1 MNPPRRAI
9 GGRCLPVT
17 PVQPREPLS
26 DPPAPLPRPAAFARP
41 VPHARDV
48 RGIRMRWNECGEGL
62 PVVLVHGIPT
72 SPRLW
77 RRVMPRVDGA
87 RLLAWEM
94 VGYGESIPEGRGRDI
109 AVRAQAGHLLDWLD
123 AMRIE
128 RAVFAGHDLGGGVV
142 QIAAQQA
149 PERCAGLLLTNAIG
163 YDSWPIPSV
172 KVLRAS
178 GALVRHMPDAAVKT
192 GVFRMLMARGHDDGD
207 VADESLDLHFAPY
220 ARHGAGEALVRQI
233 DALDVH
239 DTLAIADRLP
249 TLANIPARVVW
260 GVADRF
266 QKPEHGERF
275 SRDLGVAFERIE
287 GGRHFTPEDHPDR
300 IAEALESLLGE
311 VAARDARRGARM
323 H

>member
-1 MNPPRRAI
+1 MA
-9 GGRCLPVT
+9 LPFQPEM
-17 PVQPREPLS
+17 PVQPREPLT
-26 DPPAPLPRPAAFARP
+26 DAPAPPSRDAAFARAR
-41 VPHARDV
+41 PHACEVD
-48 RGIRMRWNECGEGL
+48 GLRMRWDERGEGL

-77 RRVMPRVDGA
+77 RRVMPRVAGA

-94 VGYGESIPEGRGRDI
+94 VGYGDSIPDGTGRDLS
-109 AVRAQAGHLLDWLD
+109 VCAQAGYLLQWLD

-128 RAVFAGHDLGGGVV
+128 RAVLAGHDLGGGVV
-142 QIAAQQA
+142 QIAALQA

-172 KVLRAS
+172 KMLRAS
-178 GALVRHMPDAAVKT
+178 GALVRHMPDAAVKA

-220 ARHGAGEALVRQI
+220 AQHGAGEALIRQI

-239 DTLAIADRLP
+239 DTLDIADRLP
-249 TLANIPARVVW
+249 TLASIPARVIW
-260 GVADRF
+260 GMADRF

-275 SRDLGVAFERIE
+275 ARDFGVAFERIE
-287 GGRHFTPEDHPDR
+287 GGKHFTPEDHPDR
-300 IAEALESLLGE
+300 IAQALESLVAE
-311 VAARDARRGARM
+311 VNAREARRGARP

>member
-1 MNPPRRAI
+1 M
-9 GGRCLPVT
+9 
-17 PVQPREPLS
+17 QPREPLTDS
-26 DPPAPLPRPAAFARP
+26 PSPPFRPAGFARA
-41 VPHARDV
+41 VSRACEV
-48 RGIRMRWNECGEGL
+48 RGIRMRWDECGDGL

-77 RRVMPRVDGA
+77 RRVMPRVGGA

-94 VGYGESIPEGRGRDI
+94 VGYGESIPEGRDRDI
-109 AVRAQAGHLLDWLD
+109 SVRAQAGYLLEWLD
-123 AMRIE
+123 AMQIE
-128 RAVFAGHDLGGGVV
+128 RAVLAGHDLGGGVV
-142 QIAAQQA
+142 QIAALQA

-172 KVLRAS
+172 KMLRAS

-207 VADESLDLHFAPY
+207 VADESLDQHFAPY
-220 ARHGAGEALVRQI
+220 ARHGAGEALIRQI
-233 DALDVH
+233 DALDVR

-249 TLANIPARVVW
+249 TLANVPARVVW

-266 QKPEHGERF
+266 QKPEYGERF
-275 SRDLGVAFERIE
+275 ARDLGVAFERIE
-287 GGRHFTPEDHPDR
+287 GGKHFTPEDHPDR
-300 IAEALESLLGE
+300 IAQALESLVAE
-311 VAARDARRGARM
+311 VAVRNASRGARM

>member
-1 MNPPRRAI
+1 MQPPD
-9 GGRCLPVT
+9 PQV
-17 PVQPREPLS
+17 
-26 DPPAPLPRPAAFARP
+26 DPPAHPSPTRADFIRAASRE
-41 VPHARDV
+41 RDV
-48 RGIRMRWNECGEGL
+48 QGIRMRWEESGEGP

-77 RRVMPRVDGA
+77 RRVMPRVTGA

-94 VGYGESIPEGRGRDI
+94 VGYGDSIPEGRDRDI
-109 AVRAQAGHLLDWLD
+109 SVRAQAGYLLDWLD
-123 AMRIE
+123 ALQID
-128 RAVFAGHDLGGGVV
+128 RAVLAGHDLGGGVV
-142 QIAAQQA
+142 QIAALRA

-172 KVLRAS
+172 KMLRAS

-207 VADESLDLHFAPY
+207 VADESLDQHFGPY
-220 ARHGAGEALVRQI
+220 ARHGAGEALMRQI

-239 DTLAIADRLP
+239 DTLDVADRLP

-275 SRDLGVAFERIE
+275 ARDLGVAFERIE
-287 GGRHFTPEDHPDR
+287 GGKHFTPEDHPER
-300 IAEALESLLGE
+300 IAAALDSLIAE
-311 VAARDARRGARM
+311 VAARSASTARRS

>member
-1 MNPPRRAI
+1 
-9 GGRCLPVT
+9 
-17 PVQPREPLS
+17 VQPRAPS
-26 DPPAPLPRPAAFARP
+26 TDSPAPPPRPAGFARASS
-41 VPHARDV
+41 HACEV
-48 RGIRMRWNECGEGL
+48 RGIRMRWDECGDGL

-77 RRVMPRVDGA
+77 RRVMSRVGGA

-94 VGYGESIPEGRGRDI
+94 VGYGESIPEGRDRDI
-109 AVRAQAGHLLDWLD
+109 SVRAQAGYLLEWLD
-123 AMRIE
+123 AMRID
-128 RAVFAGHDLGGGVV
+128 RAVLAGHDLGGGVV
-142 QIAAQQA
+142 QIAALQA

-172 KVLRAS
+172 KMLRAS

-220 ARHGAGEALVRQI
+220 ARHGAGEALIRQI

-239 DTLAIADRLP
+239 DTLDIADRLP
-249 TLANIPARVVW
+249 TLANIPARVIW
-260 GVADRF
+260 GMADHF
-266 QKPEHGERF
+266 QKPDYGERF
-275 SRDLGVAFERIE
+275 ARDLGVAFERIE
-287 GGRHFTPEDHPDR
+287 GGKHFTPEDHPER
-300 IAEALESLLGE
+300 IAQALESLVGE
-311 VAARDARRGARM
+311 VAARSARSGAQM

>member
-1 MNPPRRAI
+1 M
-9 GGRCLPVT
+9 
-17 PVQPREPLS
+17 QPREPLT
-26 DPPAPLPRPAAFARP
+26 DARTPRRE
-41 VPHARDV
+41 
-48 RGIRMRWNECGEGL
+48 RGIVPVRTTPHGCAVHGVHMRWDECGDGL

-77 RRVMPRVDGA
+77 RRVMPRVAGA

-109 AVRAQAGHLLDWLD
+109 SVRAQAGYLLDWLD
-123 AMRIE
+123 ALRIE
-128 RAVFAGHDLGGGVV
+128 RAVLAGHDLGGGV
-142 QIAAQQA
+142 AQLVSLRA
-149 PERCAGLLLTNAIG
+149 PGRCAGLLLTNAIG
-163 YDSWPIPSV
+163 YDSWPIPGL
-172 KVLRAS
+172 KMLRAS
-178 GALVRHMPDAAVKT
+178 GALLRHMPDAAVKA
-192 GVFRMLMARGHDDGD
+192 GVFRTLMARGHDDGD

-220 ARHGAGEALVRQI
+220 ARHGAGEALIRQI

-239 DTLAIADRLP
+239 DTLDVADRLP
-249 TLANIPARVVW
+249 TLAGIPARVIW

-275 SRDLGVAFERIE
+275 ARDLGVAFERIE

-300 IAEALESLLGE
+300 IAHALESL
-311 VAARDARRGARM
+311 VAEAAVREAQRGTRM